1 VAVFFISMSTIRKQ
15 SIYSSL
21 YIYAGFAIG
30 AFNVLFLFP
39 KFFTPEEFGLTRILM
54 DISMILSMICT
65 AGTLPVA
72 MKFYPYYKHYL
83 PKEKN

>member
-1 VAVFFISMSTIRKQ
+1 VAVFLFSMATIRKQ
-15 SIYSSL
+15 SIYSSI

-54 DISMILSMICT
+54 DIALILSMICT

-72 MKFYPYYKHYL
+72 L
-83 PKEKN
+83 

>member
-1 VAVFFISMSTIRKQ
+1 MATIRKQ
-15 SIYSSL
+15 SIYSSI

-54 DISMILSMICT
+54 DIAFILSFLLYPSEASKHPKCV
-65 AGTLPVA
+65 GFRCELVA
-72 MKFYPYYKHYL
+72 
-83 PKEKN
+83 